1 VLLAQHLM
9 NIACIGGGPA
19 GLYFSILMK
28 KAFPDALV
36 TVTEKNKPDDTFG
49 WGVVFSRETL
59 GNLRTADE
67 PSYLEIERR
76 FVYWDDI
83 QTFYRSSCVT
93 SSGHGFCGLS
103 RRQLLLLLQARA
115 KELGVELLFSRELP
129 AAPLPEADLVV
140 ACDGVHSAVREQYA
154 SVFQPNVDWRKC
166 KFSWLGTTLPLS
178 AFTFIFKETPH
189 GLFQVHAYPF
199 EKNLS
204 TFIVEA
210 REEVWKKAGLDTM
223 SEGDS
228 VAFLEGLFKDD
239 LKGHRLL
246 ANKSIWRTFPTV
258 RCEKWVHRNTVLLGD
273 AAHTAHF
280 SIGSGTKL
288 AMEDAIEL
296 AAQFVKHGVRDV
308 PKVLRAYEEVRHPEV
323 DRIQRAAQPSL
334 EWFESSARYM
344 GQVPEQLTF
353 NLMTRSKRITWENLR
368 LRDPALV
375 KRVDAWFA
383 KENGTPPRSDG
394 SAPPPLF
401 APLKLKGL
409 TLENRVVV
417 SPMCQYQAQDGVP
430 DDWHLVH
437 LGSRAVGGAGLVFT
451 EMTDVSP
458 EGRITKGCTGMWND
472 TQGAAWLRVVNF
484 VHERSRA
491 KIGMQLAHA
500 GRKGSCRLPWEGDGS
515 LSAEEGAWQTLGP
528 SAIPFVR
535 GSHVPKAMDPA
546 DMIKV
551 RRDFGAAAVRA
562 AAAGF
567 DVLELHLAHG
577 YLLSSFLSP
586 LSNQRTDAYGGS
598 LEARLKFPLEVFD
611 VVREAWPEDRPLGAR
626 ISAHDWMGDS
636 GLTPDDAVEIAKALK
651 AHGADFIDVSSGGNV
666 FEQKPHY
673 GRMFQV
679 PFAEAVRYGAR
690 IPVIAVGMIQ
700 GADHANTIL
709 AAGRADLVALARA
722 HLSDPYLTH
731 RHAQAEGVD
740 TLFWPEPYGLVRPTR
755 PGPASR

>member
-1 VLLAQHLM
+1 MKIH
-9 NIACIGGGPA
+9 CIGGGPA

-28 KAFPDALV
+28 KAFPETDL
-36 TVTEKNKPDDTFG
+36 TVTEKNKADDTFG

-59 GNLRTADE
+59 GNLREADE

-83 QTFYRSSCVT
+83 QTFYRGTCVT
-93 SSGHGFCGLS
+93 STGHGFCGLS
-103 RRQLLLLLQARA
+103 RRQLLVLLQERARA
-115 KELGVELLFSRELP
+115 LGVKLEFSTEVP
-129 AAPLPEADLVV
+129 AAPLPDADLVV
-140 ACDGVHSAVREQYA
+140 AADGVHSPLREKYA
-154 SVFQPNVDWRKC
+154 PVFKPEVDQRRC
-166 KFSWLGTTLPLS
+166 RFSWLGTTLPLQ

-199 EKNLS
+199 EKQLS

-210 REEVWKKAGLDTM
+210 RDEVWRRAGLDTM
-223 SEGDS
+223 SEAES
-228 VAFLEGLFKDD
+228 VAFLEKLFAED

-258 RCEKWVHRNTVLLGD
+258 RCEKWVHEKVVLLGD

-296 AAQFVKHGVRDV
+296 AAKFVELGPTDV
-308 PKVLRAYEEVRHPEV
+308 PRVLHAYEAARHPEV
-323 DRIQRAAQPSL
+323 DRVQKAAQPSL
-334 EWFESSARYM
+334 EWFETSARYM
-344 GQVPEQLTF
+344 GQPPEQLTF

-368 LRDPALV
+368 VRDPQLV
-375 KRVDAWFA
+375 AKVDAWFA
-383 KENGTPPRSDG
+383 KESGTNLNSDG

-401 APLKLKGL
+401 APLKLKAL
-409 TLENRVVV
+409 TLPNRVVV
-417 SPMCQYQAQDGVP
+417 SPMCQYVAKDGVP
-430 DDWHLVH
+430 TDWHLVH
-437 LGSRAVGGAGLVFT
+437 LGSRAMGGAGLVFT
-451 EMTDVSP
+451 EMTDVAP
-458 EGRITKGCTGMWND
+458 EGRITHGCAGMWND
-472 TQGAAWLRVVNF
+472 TQGAAWMRIVKF
-484 VHERSRA
+484 VHEHSTA

-515 LSAEEGAWQTLGP
+515 LPREEGAWTTFGP
-528 SAIPFVR
+528 SAIPFVK
-535 GSHVPKAMDPA
+535 GSHVPKAMDSV
-546 DMIKV
+546 DLKKV
-551 RRDFGAAAVRA
+551 RLDFGAAAVRA

-611 VVREAWPEDRPLGAR
+611 VVRKAWPDDRPLGAR
-626 ISAHDWMGDS
+626 ISAHDWMGDQ
-636 GLTPDDAVEIAKALK
+636 GLTPDDAVEIARALK

-666 FEQKPHY
+666 FEQRPQY

-690 IPVIAVGMIQ
+690 IPVIAVGMVQ
-700 GADHANTIL
+700 GADQANTIL

-740 TLFWPEPYGLVRPTR
+740 SIPWPEPYGLVRPLR
-755 PGPASR
+755 PKR

>member
-1 VLLAQHLM
+1 M
-9 NIACIGGGPA
+9 KIACIGGGPA
-19 GLYFSILMK
+19 GLYFAILMK
-28 KAFPDALV
+28 KAFPDTDI
-36 TVTEKNKPDDTFG
+36 TVTEKNRADDTFG

-83 QTFYRSSCVT
+83 QTFYRDSSTT
-93 SSGHGFCGLS
+93 STGHGFCGLS
-103 RRQLLLLLQARA
+103 RRQLLLLLQERA
-115 KELGVELLFSRELP
+115 EALGVKLEFSKELP
-129 AAPLPEADLVV
+129 ASPLPQADVV
-140 ACDGVHSAVREQYA
+140 IAADGVHSPVREKHAQW
-154 SVFQPNVDWRKC
+154 FKPTVDWRKC
-166 KFSWLGTTLPLS
+166 KFSWLGTTLPLT
-178 AFTFIFKETPH
+178 AFTFIFKETPS

-199 EKNLS
+199 ERGLS

-228 VAFLEGLFKDD
+228 VAFLEGLFKDE

-246 ANKSIWRTFPTV
+246 ANKSIWRTFPTI
-258 RCEKWVHRNTVLLGD
+258 RCEKWVHENVVLLGD

-296 AAQFVKHGVRDV
+296 VAQFQKHGTQDV
-308 PKVLRAYEEVRHPEV
+308 QKVLHAYEKVRHPEV
-323 DRIQRAAQPSL
+323 DRVQRAAQPSL
-334 EWFESSARYM
+334 EWFENSARYM
-344 GQVPEQLTF
+344 GQPPEQLTF

-375 KRVDAWFA
+375 AKVDAWFA
-383 KENGTPPRSDG
+383 TEADTPLNSDG
-394 SAPPPLF
+394 TAPPPLF

-409 TLENRVVV
+409 TLPNRVVV
-417 SPMCQYQAQDGVP
+417 SPMCQYVAKDGVP
-430 DDWHLVH
+430 GDWHLVH
-437 LGSRAVGGAGLVFT
+437 LGSRAMGGAGLVFT
-451 EMTDVSP
+451 EMTDVSA
-458 EGRITKGCTGMWND
+458 EGRITHGCAGLWND
-472 TQGAAWLRVVNF
+472 TQGAAWMRIVKF
-484 VHERSRA
+484 VHEHSDA

-500 GRKGSCRLPWEGDGS
+500 GRKGSCHVPWESGGGS
-515 LSAEEGAWQTLGP
+515 LSAAEGAWQTYGP
-528 SAIPFVR
+528 SAIPFVK
-535 GSHVPKAMDPA
+535 GSHVPKAMDGA
-546 DMIKV
+546 DLKKV
-551 RRDFGAAAVRA
+551 RLDFGAAAVRA

-567 DVLELHLAHG
+567 DVLELHFAHG

-611 VVREAWPEDRPLGAR
+611 VVRQAWPDDRPLGAR
-626 ISAHDWMGDS
+626 ISAHDWMGAS

-666 FEQKPHY
+666 FEQKPEY

-690 IPVIAVGMIQ
+690 IPVVTVGMIQ

-722 HLSDPYLTH
+722 HLSDPYLVH

-740 TLFWPEPYGLVRPTR
+740 SIPWPEPYGLVKPTR
-755 PGPASR
+755 PKR